1 MVSSIIG
8 DKKGQECVV
17 RILIVIPAYNEAG
30 NIERVVDNLITNYPQ
45 YEYVV
50 VNDGSKDSTAK
61 ICKQRHY
68 NLINLPINLGLAGA
82 FQTGIKY
89 AYEKGYDAAI
99 QLDGDGQHDPIYIWP
114 MIDKML
120 QTHADI
126 VIGSRFINRKKPHGL
141 RMLGS
146 RIISFAIWMTTRKTI
161 TDPTSGFR
169 LFSRSVLNEF
179 ANHLNYGP
187 EPDTISYLLGN
198 GAVIREIQVEM
209 KERVAG
215 KSYLTATKAMQYML
229 RMVSSIILIQ
239 YVRKRET

>member
-1 MVSSIIG
+1 M
-8 DKKGQECVV
+8 

-126 VIGSRFINRKKPHGL
+126 VIGSRFINHKKPHGL

>member
-1 MVSSIIG
+1 M
-8 DKKGQECVV
+8 